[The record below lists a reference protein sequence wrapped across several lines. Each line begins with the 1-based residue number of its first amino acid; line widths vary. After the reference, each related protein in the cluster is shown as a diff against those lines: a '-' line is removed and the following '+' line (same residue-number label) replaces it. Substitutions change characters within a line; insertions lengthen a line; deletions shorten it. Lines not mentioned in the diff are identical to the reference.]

1 MAIAPAADDA
11 TTAAEVGAP
20 PMLLPLLLDVVDAVL
35 LAEAEEPLTEAEL
48 AAGGT
53 C

>member
-1 MAIAPAADDA
+1 MAIAPAAADA
-11 TTAAEVGAP
+11 AVAAEVGAP
-20 PMLLPLLLDVVDAVL
+20 PLLLDDVDAVL
-35 LAEAEEPLTEAEL
+35 LAEAEEPLMVAEL